1 MDDKTAK
8 QHNTIQKMSP
18 KQIIFRRN
26 LMIIGLASSKGSIKI
41 SWKCGADKYLLS
53 HGVHEK
59 CPNLQMGRGT
69 RWNNTLCTRQKI
81 AEGIRETL

>member
-18 KQIIFRRN
+18 KQIIFKRN

-41 SWKCGADKYLLS
+41 SWKC
-53 HGVHEK
+53 
-59 CPNLQMGRGT
+59 
-69 RWNNTLCTRQKI
+69 
-81 AEGIRETL
+81 